1 VQRENYLFLIDVSQ
15 SMQDARTFGT
25 REISKLDR
33 ALAYVETK
41 LAQFVSPTLSF
52 MAHHSGLRQ
61 VQRGLKTLRFAVTLI
76 GAPSPYTLNLSSS
89 IDVSRDQQSA
99 DRRRQ
104 GRLRR
109 HPRMDQFQV
118 RRWKLSTGDSLTSGL
133 PLSSLFDAKQVLSAL
148 IAGVAMLEADTGG
161 KKQAKQ
167 LVLLTD
173 GESATAWEE
182 DDVARLVTKMN
193 DYGVELTVM

>member
-1 VQRENYLFLIDVSQ
+1 MEAFYRI
-15 SMQDARTFGT
+15 
-25 REISKLDR
+25 
-33 ALAYVETK
+33 
-41 LAQFVSPTLSF
+41 
-52 MAHHSGLRQ
+52 
-61 VQRGLKTLRFAVTLI
+61 
-76 GAPSPYTLNLSSS
+76 
-89 IDVSRDQQSA
+89 
-99 DRRRQ
+99 
-104 GRLRR
+104 
-109 HPRMDQFQV
+109 
-118 RRWKLSTGDSLTSGL
+118 SLTSGL
-133 PLSSLFDAKQVLSAL
+133 QHCRHVHVPEPGTHQNFKDDQDIESAVRPCVPVPLSSFFDAKQVLSAL